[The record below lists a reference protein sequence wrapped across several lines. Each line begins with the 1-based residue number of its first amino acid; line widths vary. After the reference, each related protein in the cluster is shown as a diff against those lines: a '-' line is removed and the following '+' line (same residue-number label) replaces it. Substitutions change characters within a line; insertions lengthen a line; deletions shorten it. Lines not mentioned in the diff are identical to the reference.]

1 MRINKTNRGFTLA
14 ELAASLG
21 VFALAATI
29 LTPAFAGVTAT
40 SETMTTVSEENV
52 ANVSP
57 FTPPVD
63 SILIDVKDT
72 AGNLVKQAVVNDPT
86 ATTTTVTGLDANKD
100 YTFEVVKKNQAGQ
113 SPAAVAQ
120 VVYTKVGERV
130 EPRTRIIQ
138 VPDTNRPV
146 YRNGKAIYKN
156 GRQLY
161 RNGAPI
167 WVDDTTKPIRED
179 DKSKPTAWAKKV
191 VGYEQKGINVGRHRV
206 TVSQQKVR
214 NVTKTRQVRIAPFE
228 RQVRVAPFTRS
239 VRVAPF
245 ERVTHT
251 PASTYTYSCTKSRN
265 ESYRC
270 GTTTYTYTGT
280 CTGTR
285 TNYCTT
291 PRSCRTVCSG
301 SGRNRRCSQS
311 CSGGTRYACGTSTYT
326 YSCTKT
332 GSEPRFCTRSV
343 SYQSTCTGTTPA
355 RTTSTPVYNYREEAV
370 FNYRTEAVFN
380 YRTESYT
387 VQETYTDTSSW
398 EAEGGCS
405 GSVVVATGTHYS
417 CVNLQGPYIKFV
429 DDTSRPIYAD
439 DKSKPIAWAKK
450 VVGYQK
456 KQNGFQQI
464 PNGFEQVLVGYEQV
478 LVGYKLKDA
487 VDNYTVTL
495 DVKKGITAAQ
505 SVKASPGQLLLDA
518 SSVKTVNRA
527 WKEATIA
534 ASGSNKAV
542 GSKVKFTTGQL
553 VTLNGKQ
560 YIAVASA
567 ATR

>member
-1 MRINKTNRGFTLA
+1 MFKSQKNRGFTLA

-40 SETMTTVSEENV
+40 SETMVTVSEENL

-72 AGNLVKQAVVNDPT
+72 SGNLVKQAVVNDPT

-138 VPDTNRPV
+138 VPDATR
-146 YRNGKAIYKN
+146 
-156 GRQLY
+156 
-161 RNGAPI
+161 PI
-167 WVDDTTKPIRED
+167 WADDTTRPIMANDTARPIMAND
-179 DKSKPTAWAKKV
+179 TARPTAWA
-191 VGYEQKGINVGRHRV
+191 
-206 TVSQQKVR
+206 QKVTGYQKKTISVPGFIQNVAEQR
-214 NVTKTRQVRIAPFE
+214 NRQVQKTREVRVAPFERQVRVAPFERQVRIAPFE
-228 RQVRVAPFTRS
+228 RQVRVAPFSRS

-245 ERVTHT
+245 ERQVTV
-251 PASTYTYSCTKSRN
+251 SCTKQRT
-265 ESYRC
+265 ESYVCGSRTYSYSC
-270 GTTTYTYTGT
+270 GTTT
-280 CTGTR
+280 
-285 TNYCTT
+285 
-291 PRSCRTVCSG
+291 SCSG
-301 SGRNRRCSQS
+301 SGRNRRC
-311 CSGGTRYACGTSTYT
+311 TTSTRW
-326 YSCTKT
+326 CTA
-332 GSEPRFCTRSV
+332 SEPRYCTRTV
-343 SYQSTCTGTTPA
+343 NYQSTCT
-355 RTTSTPVYNYREEAV
+355 STQPVYNYRDEAV
-370 FNYRTEAVFN
+370 YNYRTEAVYN
-380 YRTESYT
+380 YRTEAVYNYRTEAAYNYRTETYMDTETWVHTYSLPAAEGTCANASHGSYT
-387 VQETYTDTSSW
+387 GVVYTCTSTTVSK
-398 EAEGGCS
+398 S
-405 GSVVVATGTHYS
+405 
-417 CVNLQGPYIKFV
+417 V

-439 DKSKPIAWAKK
+439 DKSKPIAWAQK
-450 VVGYQK
+450 VVGYHQK
-456 KQNGFQQI
+456 KIGYQQK
-464 PNGFEQVLVGYEQV
+464 VVGHQ
-478 LVGYKLKDA
+478 LMDA

>member
-1 MRINKTNRGFTLA
+1 LNKGKLNMFKSQKNRGFTLA

-40 SETMTTVSEENV
+40 SETMVTVSEENV

-72 AGNLVKQAVVNDPT
+72 SGNLVKQAVVNDPT

-130 EPRTRIIQ
+130 EQQTHI
-138 VPDTNRPV
+138 VKKPDHNRPV

-156 GRQLY
+156 GKQLY
-161 RNGAPI
+161 RQGAPI
-167 WVDDTTKPIRED
+167 WVDDTTKPIYAD

-245 ERVTHT
+245 ERQVTV
-251 PASTYTYSCTKSRN
+251 SCTKQRT
-265 ESYRC
+265 ESYVCGSRTYSYSC
-270 GTTTYTYTGT
+270 GTTT
-280 CTGTR
+280 
-285 TNYCTT
+285 
-291 PRSCRTVCSG
+291 SCSG
-301 SGRNRRCSQS
+301 SGRNRRC
-311 CSGGTRYACGTSTYT
+311 TTSTRW
-326 YSCTKT
+326 CTA
-332 GSEPRFCTRSV
+332 SEPRYCTRTV
-343 SYQSTCTGTTPA
+343 NYQSTCT
-355 RTTSTPVYNYREEAV
+355 STQPVYNYREEAV

-456 KQNGFQQI
+456 KQNGFEQI

-478 LVGYKLKDA
+478 LVGYQDKD
-487 VDNYTVTL
+487 VPETRNVIV